1 MDTLIYMRVFIISL
15 ESELERRHKIG
26 LQCKEQSLFCE
37 FINAVDGRKLPSEIA
52 TTVTHDFYN
61 SKLTRGEIGCALSHL
76 NIYSKMVSEN
86 ISHALVLED
95 DAIFDGSLHDCLSGV
110 DGIIREDKPE
120 IFVLTARCSYN
131 KHIKK
136 TDFSGRNYFRITN
149 GSGGYGY
156 VINLAAAKLLLE
168 RNLPI
173 KFEADRWTIFR
184 DIAGLYVWC
193 TKDPV
198 IRHACII
205 DDKSTIGNERNE
217 LAEERGQVINKLKR
231 TIPFYQLK
239 RIKNILLNKSGIVN

>member
-1 MDTLIYMRVFIISL
+1 MRVFIISL
-15 ESELERRHKIG
+15 ESEQERRRKIS
-26 LQCKEQSLFCE
+26 LQCKEQSLLCE
-37 FINAVDGRKLPSEIA
+37 FINAIDGRKLPSEIA

-86 ISHALVLED
+86 ICHALVLED
-95 DAIFDGSLHDCLSGV
+95 DAIFDDSLHECLSGV

-120 IFVLTARCSYN
+120 IFILTARCSYN

-156 VINLAAAKLLLE
+156 IINLPAAKLLLE

-184 DIAGLYVWC
+184 DIAGLNVWC
-193 TKDPV
+193 TKVPV
-198 IRHACII
+198 IRHACVI
-205 DDKSTIGNERNE
+205 DDKSTIGSERIS
-217 LAEERGQVINKLKR
+217 LAEDRGQVINKLKR
-231 TIPFYQLK
+231 EIPFYQLK
-239 RIKNILLNKSGIVN
+239 RIKNIILNKSGISN